1 MVAAACSDIEAERG
15 DLDSMFPAAVSG
27 GEAMM
32 LDSCMAPARPCIVS

>member
-32 LDSCMAPARPCIVS
+32 LDSYIAPACPCIVS